1 MSAKIPESR
10 DRGNPHARLA
20 GSGRSAGTRSPSQSL
35 RAKRSNLRRRA
46 RLLRRGACP
55 ERSDRAPRNDRLL
68 PLPRSFF
75 SRDTLEVA
83 RALLGHLLVHE
94 TPAGILVG
102 KIVEVEAYRG
112 PRDPASH
119 AYHRTPRSQIMW
131 GRPGT
136 AYVYFTYGNHYC
148 INVVTEP
155 EGVAGAVL
163 LRALEPLEGIEVM
176 RRARGIHDDLLL
188 TSGPGRL
195 TQAMAIG
202 RNHNGVDLTR
212 PPLYLARGPTNPA
225 AVAARARIGIRAAAG
240 RMWRFYVPGNLYVS
254 RR

>member
-1 MSAKIPESR
+1 M
-10 DRGNPHARLA
+10 
-20 GSGRSAGTRSPSQSL
+20 
-35 RAKRSNLRRRA
+35 
-46 RLLRRGACP
+46 
-55 ERSDRAPRNDRLL
+55 
-68 PLPRSFF
+68 
-75 SRDTLEVA
+75 A

-155 EGVAGAVL
+155 EGAAGAVL

-212 PPLYLARGPTNPA
+212 PPLYLARGPTKPA
-225 AVAARARIGIRAAAG
+225 AVAASPRIGIRAAAD

>member
-1 MSAKIPESR
+1 MCAKIPEAR

-46 RLLRRGACP
+46 RLLRRF
-55 ERSDRAPRNDRLL
+55 APRTDRLL

-163 LRALEPLEGIEVM
+163 LRAVEPLEGIGLM
-176 RRARGIHDDLLL
+176 RRRRGTGDDRLL

-195 TQAMAIG
+195 TLAMGIA
-202 RNHNGVDLTR
+202 RSHNVPYLTR
-212 PPLYLARGPTNPA
+212 HPQFLAQGPTT
-225 AVAARARIGIRAAAG
+225 
-240 RMWRFYVPGNLYVS
+240 
-254 RR
+254 

>member
-1 MSAKIPESR
+1 MSDRRASGLTILADTKTETR
-10 DRGNPHARLA
+10 ERGNAETGAP
-20 GSGRSAGTRSPSQSL
+20 GRPL
-35 RAKRSNLRRRA
+35 RAKRSHPLR
-46 RLLRRGACP
+46 
-55 ERSDRAPRNDRLL
+55 
-68 PLPRSFF
+68 PLPREFF
-75 SRDTLEVA
+75 ARGTLQVA
-83 RALLGHLLVHE
+83 RELLGHLLVHE
-94 TPAGILVG
+94 TPAGLLVG
-102 KIVEVEAYRG
+102 RLVEVEAYRG

-119 AYHRTPRSQIMW
+119 AYRRTPRSQIMW

-163 LRALEPLEGIEVM
+163 LRAIEPLKGIEVM
-176 RRARGIHDDLLL
+176 RRARGIRDDLLL
-188 TSGPGRL
+188 SSGPGRL

-212 PPLYLARGPTNPA
+212 PPLYLARGPTTPA
-225 AVAARARIGIRAAAG
+225 AVAASPRIGIRAAAD
-240 RMWRFYVPGNLYVS
+240 RMWRFYVPGNRYVS

>member
-10 DRGNPHARLA
+10 ERGNPHARLA

-46 RLLRRGACP
+46 RLLRRF
-55 ERSDRAPRNDRLL
+55 APRNDRLL

-75 SRDTLEVA
+75 ARSTLRVA
-83 RALLGHLLVHE
+83 RELLGHLLVHE

-102 KIVEVEAYRG
+102 RLVEVEAYRG

-119 AYHRTPRSQIMW
+119 AYRRTPRSQIMW
-131 GRPGT
+131 GPPGT

-155 EGVAGAVL
+155 QGSAGAVL
-163 LRALEPLEGIEVM
+163 LRAVEPLEGIGLM
-176 RRARGIHDDLLL
+176 RRRRGTGDNDRLL

-195 TQAMAIG
+195 TQAMGIG
-202 RNHNGVDLTR
+202 RNHNGVDLTP
-212 PPLYLARGPTNPA
+212 PPLFLAPGPATPPP
-225 AVAARARIGIRAAAG
+225 I
-240 RMWRFYVPGNLYVS
+240 
-254 RR
+254 

>member
-10 DRGNPHARLA
+10 ERGNPHARFA
-20 GSGRSAGTRSPSQSL
+20 GSGRSAGTRSH
-35 RAKRSNLRRRA
+35 A
-46 RLLRRGACP
+46 
-55 ERSDRAPRNDRLL
+55 RLL
-68 PLPRSFF
+68 PLPRLFF

-83 RALLGHLLVHE
+83 RALLGHFLVHE

-112 PRDPASH
+112 PKDPASH

-131 GRPGT
+131 GPPGT

-155 EGVAGAVL
+155 QGNAGAVL
-163 LRALEPLEGIEVM
+163 LRAVEPLEGIGLM
-176 RRARGIHDDLLL
+176 RRRRGTGDDRLL

-195 TQAMAIG
+195 TLAMGIA
-202 RNHNGVDLTR
+202 RSHNVPYLTR
-212 PPLYLARGPTNPA
+212 HPQFLAQGPTT
-225 AVAARARIGIRAAAG
+225 
-240 RMWRFYVPGNLYVS
+240 
-254 RR
+254 

>member
-10 DRGNPHARLA
+10 ERGNPHARFA
-20 GSGRSAGTRSPSQSL
+20 GWGRSAGTRS
-35 RAKRSNLRRRA
+35 
-46 RLLRRGACP
+46 
-55 ERSDRAPRNDRLL
+55 NDRLS

-155 EGVAGAVL
+155 EGVAGAGL
-163 LRALEPLEGIEVM
+163 LRAFEPLEGIEAM

-225 AVAARARIGIRAAAG
+225 AVAASPRIGIRAAVG